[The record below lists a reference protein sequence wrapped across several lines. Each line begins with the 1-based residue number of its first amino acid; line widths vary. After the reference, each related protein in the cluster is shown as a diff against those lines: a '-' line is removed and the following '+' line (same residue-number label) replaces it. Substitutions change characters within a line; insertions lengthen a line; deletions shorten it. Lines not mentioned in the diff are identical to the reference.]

1 MKRLNTGRGY
11 IFAEDVV
18 DGVPINP
25 QLPPDFDQTPN
36 DERPDAHRKFW
47 GVPFIVTETT
57 ERLDAYHS
65 ERADKWAEEGRAW
78 WRDQGRPG
86 WLQAWPGGVRY
97 EVRCLD
103 GGAWDRST
111 AWGCYATL
119 KGALGSLGRAAA

>member
-25 QLPPDFDQTPN
+25 QLPPAFDQTPN

-47 GVPFIVTETT
+47 GVPYIVTETV
-57 ERLDAYHS
+57 ERLDAYYS
-65 ERADKWAEEGRAW
+65 DRVDKWAEEGRAW
-78 WRDQGRPG
+78 WRDKGRPD
-86 WLQAWPGGVRY
+86 WLQAWPDGVRY
-97 EVRCLD
+97 TVRCLD

-111 AWGCYATL
+111 NWGSYPTL
-119 KGALGSLGRAAA
+119 KGALGILCRAAA